1 MDRSISQLEVAMSS
15 WLIIGIIILAI
26 LVLMSVGN
34 VGGRGDHT
42 VNAQRWWHKHE

>member
-1 MDRSISQLEVAMSS
+1 MSS
-15 WLIIGIIILAI
+15 WIIIGVIILAI

-42 VNAQRWWHKHE
+42 VNAQRWWHKHD